1 MHSGIQ
7 NAYILSYVKNVSIWD
22 PTMHFKHC

>member
-1 MHSGIQ
+1 MAQVFIHTC
-7 NAYILSYVKNVSIWD
+7 VKNVSIWD

>member
-1 MHSGIQ
+1 MSLVFIHIYS
-7 NAYILSYVKNVSIWD
+7 KNVRIWD